1 MVNWKKEGYSLDL
14 EVFIVKHM
22 GFSNEKRFIKG
33 KVVYV
38 GTKNMNVSI
47 IEGESERIL
56 KFNDVKHAKGSSF
69 GFYYTIY
76 KSEEEYTETA
86 LREEKTDELKK
97 YISAKVQFLSLN
109 ELEELKGIID
119 NYLPN
124 VKL

>member
-1 MVNWKKEGYSLDL
+1 MVNWKKEGYSLDS

-22 GFSNEKRFIKG
+22 GFSDEKRFIKG
-33 KVVYV
+33 KVVYA
-38 GTKNMNVSI
+38 GTKNMNVSV

-56 KFNDVKHAKGSSF
+56 KFNGSKHAKGSCF

-76 KSEEEYTETA
+76 KSEEEYSEII

-97 YISAKVQFLSLN
+97 YISDKVKYLSLN
-109 ELEELKGIID
+109 ELEELKCIID

>member
-1 MVNWKKEGYSLDL
+1 MVNWKKEGYSLDS

-22 GFSNEKRFIKG
+22 GLSNEKRFIKG
-33 KVVYV
+33 KVVYI
-38 GTKNMNVSI
+38 GTKNMNVSVV
-47 IEGESERIL
+47 EGENERIL
-56 KFNDVKHAKGSSF
+56 KFNGSKHAKGSSF

-76 KSEEEYTETA
+76 NSEKEYAETV
-86 LREEKTDELKK
+86 LREEKTAELKK
-97 YISAKVQFLSLN
+97 YISDKVQFLSLN